1 MTRSIRPI
9 MAFVVLLSLES
20 AAAGQN
26 RSNWQQV
33 ESLNRGTHVK
43 VAIRGGSEIGG
54 SIVDVTPASIVVRA
68 DGVPRDLPVD
78 QVRRVRA
85 KSAGRQ
91 LLRLI
96 GIPAGLVAGFFACP
110 QCANGNEGSANYSMM
125 LLGGGIG
132 AATLFIPAY
141 RTVYEVP

>member
-1 MTRSIRPI
+1 MTRSIRTI
-9 MAFVVLLSLES
+9 LAFVVLLSVES
-20 AAAGQN
+20 AAAGQD
-26 RSNWQQV
+26 RSNWQRV
-33 ESLNRGTHVK
+33 ESLDRGTRVK
-43 VAIRGGSEIGG
+43 VATKGGSEISG

-68 DGVPRDLPVD
+68 DGAPRDLPVD

-96 GIPAGLVAGFFACP
+96 GIPAGLVAGFFVCP
-110 QCANGNEGSANYSMM
+110 QCATGNEGGANYSMM

-141 RTVYEVP
+141 RTVYEAP